1 MIKLI
6 MYTLLFIFI
15 RVLFGRFRNAHIQ
28 KISSVYAHF
37 SFCICAFTQGKMHIY
52 GSILY
57 MCIFVFRKCTFL
69 TISGRARILYHIPN
83 LNNQLLGI
91 WLLSLASHSIYHT
104 NNSRLSACLHLL
116 LKITLCIIH
125 VLQSPGHMR
134 HLRDIHCIPWSD
146 LGVRHGD

>member
-1 MIKLI
+1 MKHGVQMIKLI
-6 MYTLLFIFI
+6 LYTLLFIFI
-15 RVLFGRFRNAHIQ
+15 RVLIGRFRNAHIQ

-91 WLLSLASHSIYHT
+91 RLLSLASHSIF
-104 NNSRLSACLHLL
+104 RPKIMALL
-116 LKITLCIIH
+116 LSFTFFLK
-125 VLQSPGHMR
+125 
-134 HLRDIHCIPWSD
+134 
-146 LGVRHGD
+146 